1 MEPRELLER
10 QVTVVATLGKLVAIA
25 TTPYRGMLL
34 GGSPRSLHEALGTF
48 IRHLSGT
55 LGCCGV
61 TSWLGSSVTSTCRGN
76 VTPLGHLD
84 ANSLNRFT
92 SLLGLCGATLGR
104 HDRVTT
110 LGQVLANP
118 EATWADVRAAA
129 STWRES
135 VDRLMDSWSRRVEE
149 AARLCNEWEVTA
161 TMRGRRAETPL
172 GLLECLVAECDRA
185 TAYPRELQRRLG
197 DIEFA
202 LEETREPCPDFR
214 VALVAAVAEAER
226 LRDASAHLVSCH
238 LEAILG
244 QICGILNS
252 FVCGPDGP
260 AARMVAER
268 CQKAIEDIPRLLR
281 EL

>member
-10 QVTVVATLGKLVAIA
+10 QVAVVATLGKLVAIA

-34 GGSPRSLHEALGTF
+34 GGTPRSLHEALGTF
-48 IRHLSGT
+48 IRLLSGT
-55 LGCCGV
+55 LGCCSA
-61 TSWLGSSVTSTCRGN
+61 TSWLDRSALSWRRGN

-84 ANSLNRFT
+84 VNSLEQFAF
-92 SLLGLCGATLGR
+92 LLGLYGATRGR
-104 HDRVTT
+104 HCHVTT

-118 EATWADVRAAA
+118 AATWADVRAAA
-129 STWRES
+129 SAWRES
-135 VDRLMDSWSRRVEE
+135 VEMLTESWSRLVEE

-161 TMRGRRAETPL
+161 TERGRRAETPL
-172 GLLECLVAECDRA
+172 GLLERLVAECDRA
-185 TAYPRELQRRLG
+185 TAFPLELQRRLG
-197 DIEFA
+197 DIELA

-214 VALVAAVAEAER
+214 VALVAAVAEAEW
-226 LRDASAHLVSCH
+226 LQDASTHLASCH

-244 QICGILNS
+244 QIRGILNS
-252 FVCGPDGP
+252 FVCGPEGP

-268 CQKAIEDIPRLLR
+268 CQKAIEDIPRLLQ

>member
-10 QVTVVATLGKLVAIA
+10 QVAVVATLGKLVAIA

-48 IRHLSGT
+48 IGHLSGT
-55 LGCCGV
+55 LGCCSV
-61 TSWLGSSVTSTCRGN
+61 TSWPGSSVTSWRRGN

-84 ANSLNRFT
+84 VNSLNRFT

-135 VDRLMDSWSRRVEE
+135 VDSLMDSRSRRVEE
-149 AARLCNEWEVTA
+149 ATRLCNEWEVTA

-172 GLLECLVAECDRA
+172 GLLERLVAECDGA
-185 TAYPRELQRRLG
+185 TAFPRELQRRLG

-226 LRDASAHLVSCH
+226 LRDASTHLASCH

-244 QICGILNS
+244 QIRGILNS

-260 AARMVAER
+260 AARVVAER